1 MGNIIEIISMSV
13 LIVFWFYI
21 FYQMF
26 RNEEVYKIV
35 TKWVDN
41 KKYDRCEKYSYDYM
55 MKPNRCNWYGL
66 KWPNE
71 KDYE

>member
-1 MGNIIEIISMSV
+1 
-13 LIVFWFYI
+13 
-21 FYQMF
+21 MF